1 MISHTTERESDV
13 MPALIVARCQ
23 PNAVITPPLSGQAA
37 RSDVGTEYVAMDTEL
52 TSCNIRDGSG

>member
-1 MISHTTERESDV
+1 